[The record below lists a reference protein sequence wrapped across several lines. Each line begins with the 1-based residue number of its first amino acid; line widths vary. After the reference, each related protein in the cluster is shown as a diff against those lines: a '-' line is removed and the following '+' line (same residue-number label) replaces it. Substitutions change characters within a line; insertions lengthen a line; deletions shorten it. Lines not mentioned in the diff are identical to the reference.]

1 MIAAAENSLYEYLC
15 TRTLGQDTHEFTD
28 ESGQPDC
35 MAARAFAEKIREQ
48 KPDRVYVE
56 QRVNRVFLRV
66 ATSCSTAKGEE

>member
-15 TRTLGQDTHEFTD
+15 TCTLGQDTHEFTD

-48 KPDRVYVE
+48 KPDKVCVE
-56 QRVNRVFLRV
+56 QRVNRVFLRI
-66 ATSCSTAKGEE
+66 TD